1 MTSKNLLD
9 YHIDEAN
16 DDLNENS
23 VDGCYK
29 INNNKIARSV
39 SFEYKTKIIGSI
51 PAGNNI
57 LDTEVGVSLKYLY
70 NL

>member
-1 MTSKNLLD
+1 MKSKNLLD

-16 DDLNENS
+16 GDVNENS
-23 VDGCYK
+23 VDGYYK
-29 INNNKIARSV
+29 INNNKITRSV

-51 PAGNNI
+51 PADNNT
-57 LDTEVGVSLKYLY
+57 LDTEVVVSLKYLY